1 MTDPERR
8 TQPRDLAAARL
19 AASWLLSYPD
29 SALLS
34 KLDQI
39 AAVVAEL
46 PEPTGQPLAVFLQHL
61 NQTSLRQ
68 MQEHYVAIF
77 DMRRRACPYLSYWS
91 DGDTRN
97 RGAGILRFKQAYQD
111 AGYEVSDAELP
122 DHIAVVLEFA
132 AIGEPVTGD
141 ALLCEHAHAI
151 GLLRDALTKMGS
163 VYVHVLDSVVA
174 TLPAPTPEVEE
185 RMAQIAATGPGEQ
198 VGLPGFS
205 IQELHTIG
213 ARR

>member
-111 AGYEVSDAELP
+111 AGYEVSDA
-122 DHIAVVLEFA
+122 
-132 AIGEPVTGD
+132 
-141 ALLCEHAHAI
+141 
-151 GLLRDALTKMGS
+151 
-163 VYVHVLDSVVA
+163 
-174 TLPAPTPEVEE
+174 
-185 RMAQIAATGPGEQ
+185 
-198 VGLPGFS
+198 
-205 IQELHTIG
+205 
-213 ARR
+213 